1 MKSQKI
7 NYWLCN
13 VGEKRDKNRMK
24 KEYTMREIQ
33 ECILSIVKDIDIF
46 CREND
51 ISYYLMGGSAL
62 GAMRH
67 KGFIP
72 WDDDLDI
79 FMTVDNYKKFLK
91 LFEKKAS
98 EDKRFQ
104 KYFLQKENTKEWPL
118 FLSRVCLNGTTMV
131 SDEFKFNMRQH
142 HTVFVDIMSLYS
154 APKHDMARLFQY
166 MAAQLLRVNALA
178 LSGFPNVSVT
188 KRIALQVSKIVVN
201 PVTRPLLI
209 KYVHR
214 YEGTDTEFMGHY
226 FGRARFRRTSFLR
239 SFLGSKPRY
248 VPFEDTELPVFE
260 KVEEYLAVRFSD
272 KWMEM
277 PSQVTRD
284 QYPIHGNFVD
294 LEKNYTEYMSADRKQ
309 WIY

>member
-1 MKSQKI
+1 M
-7 NYWLCN
+7 
-13 VGEKRDKNRMK
+13 R
-24 KEYTMREIQ
+24 KEYSLRDIQ
-33 ECILSIVKDIDIF
+33 SCILSIVKDIDDF
-46 CREND
+46 CRENE
-51 ISYYLMGGSAL
+51 IEYYLMGGSAL

-91 LFEKKAS
+91 LFEEKS
-98 EDKRFQ
+98 QRDKRFQ

-142 HTVFVDIMSLYS
+142 HTVFVDIMCLYS
-154 APKHDMARLFQY
+154 APNNNMARWFQY

-178 LSGFPNVSVT
+178 LSNFPNKSVA
-188 KRIALQVSKIVVN
+188 KRMALQASKIIVN
-201 PVTRPLLI
+201 PITRPLLI

-214 YEGTDTEFMGHY
+214 YEGKNTKFMGHY

-239 SFLGSKPRY
+239 SYLGSKPRY
-248 VPFEDTELPVFE
+248 VPFEDTEMPVFE
-260 KVEEYLAVRFSD
+260 NVEEYLTTRFGE
-272 KWMEM
+272 KWMEI
-277 PSQVTRD
+277 PSQKIRD

-294 LEKNYTEYMSADRKQ
+294 LKKDYTEYISKDGKS
-309 WIY
+309 WIYEGEV

>member
-1 MKSQKI
+1 
-7 NYWLCN
+7 
-13 VGEKRDKNRMK
+13 MK
-24 KEYTMREIQ
+24 KEYTMKEIQ
-33 ECILSIVKDIDIF
+33 DCILSIVKDIDIF
-46 CREND
+46 CRENN

-79 FMTVDNYKKFLK
+79 FMTVDNYKEFLEM
-91 LFEKKAS
+91 FDKKAPK
-98 EDKRFQ
+98 DKRFQ

-118 FLSRVCLNGTTMV
+118 LLSRVCLNGTTMI
-131 SDEFKFNMRQH
+131 SDEFKFNLRQH
-142 HTVFVDIMSLYS
+142 HTVFVDIMCLYS
-154 APKHDMARLFQY
+154 APKNDTVRWFQY
-166 MAAQLLRVNALA
+166 MTAQLLRVNALA
-178 LSGFPNVSVT
+178 LSGFPNESLA
-188 KRIALQVSKIVVN
+188 KRIALKISKVVVN
-201 PVTRPLLI
+201 SVTRPLLI

-214 YEGTDTEFMGHY
+214 YEGKNTEFMGHY

-239 SFLGSKPRY
+239 SYLGSKPRY

-260 KVEEYLAVRFSD
+260 NVEEYLVARFGD

-277 PSQVTRD
+277 PSQETKD
-284 QYPIHGNFVD
+284 QYPIHGNSVD
-294 LEKNYTEYMSADRKQ
+294 LEKDYTEYMSKDRKQ